1 MISSVSQKTNKLSQR
16 SVPDYY
22 NYYYGG
28 YNQNPEASDTQ
39 EGLNLEAAV
48 EAADVSEAAEVSA
61 PDEAAAATVVVTDVS
76 GQPENSVA
84 PTTEVG
90 FIKKLF

>member
-39 EGLNLEAAV
+39 EGLNPEAAV
-48 EAADVSEAAEVSA
+48 EAADVSKAAEVSA
-61 PDEAAAATVVVTDVS
+61 PDEAAVATADVS

-90 FIKKLF
+90 FINFNKK

>member
-1 MISSVSQKTNKLSQR
+1 MISTVSQKTNKLSQC

-39 EGLNLEAAV
+39 EGLNPEAAV
-48 EAADVSEAAEVSA
+48 EAAAVSETAEVST
-61 PDEAAAATVVVTDVS
+61 PDEAAAATVNVS
-76 GQPENSVA
+76 VQPENSVA
-84 PTTEVG
+84 PTTEVC
-90 FIKKLF
+90 FIKKLL